1 MWYYAQHGQQIGPV
15 SKEELQGLLRSQT
28 LPETVN
34 VWTEGMPVWQQANLV
49 PELIS
54 GVHGGLLP
62 EPVPGGAYVPPVVNP
77 TVVAMPTN
85 AMAITSMVLGLL
97 GIFLLGPLGSI
108 PAIICGHIA
117 RRQIQDSNGQQQG
130 DGMAL
135 AGLITGYIITAF
147 FAAVVLLIIIVIM
160 MAPI

>member
-28 LPETVN
+28 LAVTVN
-34 VWTEGMPVWQQANLV
+34 VWTEGMPAWQQANLV

-108 PAIICGHIA
+108 PAIICGHMA

-135 AGLITGYIITAF
+135 AGLITGYIITALY
-147 FAAVVLLIIIVIM
+147 AALVLLVIIVIR
-160 MAPI
+160 MAS

>member
-28 LPETVN
+28 LLVTVN

-54 GVHGGLLP
+54 GVHGGLFP
-62 EPVPGGAYVPPVVNP
+62 QPVPGGAYVPPVV
-77 TVVAMPTN
+77 MPTN

-97 GIFLLGPLGSI
+97 GIFVLGPLGSI
-108 PAIICGHIA
+108 PAIICGHMA
-117 RRQIQDSNGQQQG
+117 RRQIQDSKGQQQG

-135 AGLITGYIITAF
+135 AGLITGYIITALW
-147 FAAVVLLIIIVIM
+147 AAVALLVIIAIM
-160 MAPI
+160 MAL

>member
-54 GVHGGLLP
+54 GVHGGLVP
-62 EPVPGGAYVPPVVNP
+62 QPVPGAYVPPVV
-77 TVVAMPTN
+77 VPTN

-135 AGLITGYIITAF
+135 AGLITGYIITALY
-147 FAAVVLLIIIVIM
+147 AAVVLLIIIVIM
-160 MAPI
+160 MASL

>member
-15 SKEELQGLLRSQT
+15 SKEELQGLLLSQT

-54 GVHGGLLP
+54 GVHGGLVP
-62 EPVPGGAYVPPVVNP
+62 QPVPGAYVPPVV
-77 TVVAMPTN
+77 MPTN

-97 GIFLLGPLGSI
+97 GIFLLGPFGSI
-108 PAIICGHIA
+108 PAIICGHMA
-117 RRQIQDSNGQQQG
+117 RRQIRDSNGQQQG

-135 AGLITGYIITAF
+135 AGLITGYIITALY
-147 FAAVVLLIIIVIM
+147 AAVVLLYIIVIM
-160 MAPI
+160 MASL

>member
-28 LPETVN
+28 LPVTVN

-54 GVHGGLLP
+54 GVHWGLVP
-62 EPVPGGAYVPPVVNP
+62 QPVPGAYVPPVV
-77 TVVAMPTN
+77 VPTN

-108 PAIICGHIA
+108 PAIICGHMA

-135 AGLITGYIITAF
+135 AGLITGYMITALY
-147 FAAVVLLIIIVIM
+147 AALVLLVIIVIM
-160 MAPI
+160 MAS

>member
-28 LPETVN
+28 LPVTVN

-54 GVHGGLLP
+54 GVHGGLVP
-62 EPVPGGAYVPPVVNP
+62 HPVPGAYVPPVV
-77 TVVAMPTN
+77 MPTN
-85 AMAITSMVLGLL
+85 AMAITSMVLGLR
-97 GIFLLGPLGSI
+97 GIFVLGPLGSI
-108 PAIICGHIA
+108 PAIICGHMA

-135 AGLITGYIITAF
+135 AGLITGYIITALY
-147 FAAVVLLIIIVIM
+147 AALVLLIIIVIM
-160 MAPI
+160 MAS